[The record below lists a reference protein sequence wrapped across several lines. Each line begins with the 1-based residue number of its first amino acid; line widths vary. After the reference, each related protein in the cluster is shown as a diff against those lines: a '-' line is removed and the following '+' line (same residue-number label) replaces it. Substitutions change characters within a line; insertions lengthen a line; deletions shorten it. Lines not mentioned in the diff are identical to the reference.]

1 LAVSFTIS
9 PYPRLLT
16 FLTLLF
22 GAFVFVWLG
31 TEEDS
36 VWLVSLLGLGIS
48 LLATAHAIFRLSG
61 RTFPPRVWIM
71 AAVALGALI
80 GAGAVAGTILLMLM
94 KTSMHSHIFPD
105 YSFPL
110 ISGIF
115 ERLPTWIL
123 AGALF
128 GLASALLIYRPLCE
142 SD

>member
-1 LAVSFTIS
+1 VRCTVP
-9 PYPRLLT
+9 PYPKLLSL
-16 FLTLLF
+16 LTLLF

-48 LLATAHAIFRLSG
+48 LLATTHGLFRLSG
-61 RTFPPRVWIM
+61 RTFAARVWIV
-71 AAVALGALI
+71 AAIALGALL
-80 GAGAVAGTILLMLM
+80 GASAVAATILLMIM

-105 YSFPL
+105 YPFLL

-115 ERLPTWIL
+115 ERLPAWTA

-128 GLASALLIYRPLCE
+128 GLAGALLIYRPIV
-142 SD
+142 DPD